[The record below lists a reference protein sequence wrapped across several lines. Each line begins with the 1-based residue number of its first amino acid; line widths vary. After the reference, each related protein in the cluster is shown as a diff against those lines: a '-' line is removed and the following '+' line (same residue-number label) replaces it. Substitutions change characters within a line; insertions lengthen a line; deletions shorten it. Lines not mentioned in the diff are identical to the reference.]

1 MAFSGGGGGQITNH
15 VHDNTPLQGGPLNM
29 AGTTIGSL
37 NAGSITYSDGAA
49 LQELIAPAVPAGEVL
64 QFAPAATA
72 PSWGTTGAGGAWNF
86 KEEFV
91 LSGDQQ
97 YFDCTFAD
105 PYVYADFAKLVL
117 IYNLKASVT
126 TGGMALA
133 MRYAFSGTS
142 YKTSDYFNIAIY
154 NNNPDALNKIF
165 WSAYD
170 AVPLLS
176 DTTVGQGVSNG
187 MTVNGQMSFM
197 DNVLSE
203 GAGTTTLK
211 PFFYET
217 TTNAFN
223 NYQTGAG
230 FFESTSVP
238 TELSSIRFTFSND
251 DFSTPAGTFEVVDG
265 STVQAWTVS
274 KA

>member
-1 MAFSGGGGGQITNH
+1 MAFGGGGGGQITAH

-117 IYNLKASVT
+117 I
-126 TGGMALA
+126 
-133 MRYAFSGTS
+133 
-142 YKTSDYFNIAIY
+142 
-154 NNNPDALNKIF
+154 
-165 WSAYD
+165 
-170 AVPLLS
+170 
-176 DTTVGQGVSNG
+176 
-187 MTVNGQMSFM
+187 
-197 DNVLSE
+197 
-203 GAGTTTLK
+203 
-211 PFFYET
+211 
-217 TTNAFN
+217 
-223 NYQTGAG
+223 
-230 FFESTSVP
+230 
-238 TELSSIRFTFSND
+238 
-251 DFSTPAGTFEVVDG
+251 
-265 STVQAWTVS
+265 
-274 KA
+274 